1 MDGLISFWDF
11 QAPERSGYRAKGPGE
26 YVLRP
31 RPEFPP
37 EVEEG
42 VFGPR
47 SIRLSPGVW
56 LECPRIQ
63 CPLLN
68 IHGTGC
74 EVSVVAWI
82 RWRKVGHCQFIAGM
96 WDETNRAR
104 QYGLFLNLNRR
115 YNSHGNVHG
124 HVSADGGPTE
134 GNNVCLTYATGASEL
149 LTDRWYMIAMTYD
162 GNEAKAFVDGILDE
176 NPICDPLLG
185 QLNPLTYTKGLFD
198 GGIDGADFTVGSVY
212 SGRRMNNWFDG
223 EIGGLAVFNRALDS
237 SDQLQLETT
246 LQQL

>member
-1 MDGLISFWDF
+1 
-11 QAPERSGYRAKGPGE
+11 
-26 YVLRP
+26 
-31 RPEFPP
+31 
-37 EVEEG
+37 
-42 VFGPR
+42 
-47 SIRLSPGVW
+47 
-56 LECPRIQ
+56 
-63 CPLLN
+63 
-68 IHGTGC
+68 
-74 EVSVVAWI
+74 
-82 RWRKVGHCQFIAGM
+82 M

-162 GNEAKAFVDGILDE
+162 GNEAKAFVDGILDV

-185 QLNPLTYTKGLFD
+185 QLNPLTYSKGLFD
-198 GGIDGADFTVGSVY
+198 GGIHGADFTGGSVY

-223 EIGGLAVFNRALDS
+223 EIGGIAVFSRALDS